1 MTTNVDFSGIFD
13 TVLPN
18 VYIKRVSISH
28 ESLADP
34 GDARHYDDDQQY
46 FLEKDQY
53 GRKKFRPKDPEQ
65 FELIAAGKF
74 LVAKAEIVIK
84 DYTRGNKKPTW
95 IGNETLLNNMKLR
108 VLLSTK
114 QQITND
120 LRNRRL
126 TEDSIDRYK
135 AGRGLK
141 EQIISLRKINKKTID
156 SYRKEM
162 IDGRTVHSATY
173 EVSFKVY
180 RPNPKHL
187 AMFAGLF
194 VDLNEYSRSKNIT
207 TQSSRRFLF
216 GNFVGQVALENGSP
230 VEQSN
235 IFLLPNGK
243 VWAGAVHF
251 HRPTN
256 QFMAGAFHTSQPHST
271 LQRKKVPNKLLQDF
285 RILDRAQTAETLLKP
300 FEVRS
305 RKRRRS
311 KHRGERYKK
320 IMKNAYVSEPE
331 YSMDRKGNTHMSFHV
346 NMTKLIRE
354 KMQFGSIAAKADR
367 IALRNIAELSE
378 ITSIKIFRN
387 RVIKGMRR
395 GENRIADFENRTELI
410 AEASTT
416 TLNSGDPIILTKP
429 SNSYQ
434 EGAEPVPVGSIRE
447 INLRLG
453 RNGSGIRTFAVSD
466 LSMDRITDGFYS
478 YSIEMEME
486 DGTEKF
492 AENAL
497 ETVTQAKNLLEEYQG
512 LAMKPGNSDPET
524 GEYTQEFINMINEEY
539 KLPNPLEI
547 VSRNRRDRQQT
558 IRDSIVN
565 LPWNNAVASYI
576 DVLGNIARIS
586 TQQVLDLADIL
597 YTLIR
602 PDTGSVDGITTVIE
616 MIDALESQILR
627 SLGKFS
633 LNENNPTKSAF
644 LLAELDFNDRTR
656 AFKGRLP
663 TKVVKVEKK
672 FKRVLNS
679 NTLRNVGYSYF
690 NKFGDRRAAGHKR
703 ITNEQMK
710 DRFSKEHSK
719 YFNSSG
725 LGGASPLPDGA
736 NSGLNLDTN
745 YFSYLT
751 PSKIFVGDSI
761 SLALLDRGQ
770 SLYNYP
776 RYDRIISARLSMN
789 PRVDSASSKTLVKTD
804 PFSPEIDIEPPVD
817 QSAGYNPDKANIT
830 VEEYVLSNTNSAIL
844 ATAGIVAI
852 SPAKFEAEEKVNV
865 LVDGENEDNSG
876 GVAVTEMLGEN
887 TKFATEKA
895 DVEDFDVDEILTQD
909 ATEEYTSLQ
918 RSLVKQIAES
928 NKGLFASKKRPSIKK
943 IVGSKSVVGDEFDE
957 KENSTQLKARF
968 FRQMPNQLK
977 SLFLSKSNLVNVDW
991 DAVYNSQALDITRS
1005 QGLSSFFYL
1014 NFEHVNKIEVL
1025 VGFQKDDRG
1034 EPQVS
1039 SPVYRTLNRELL
1051 NSTERRSRELLCR
1064 MKSYSNK
1071 VLKTQKS
1078 EKLKMSEYD
1087 EAFFITQTNQDVVES
1102 ELVENQINQQISD
1115 FVTPDTQGEELETTQ
1130 AQELSDGLLSERL
1143 VEYSELN
1150 AIGRRALKSEVF
1162 RTIQENRIPPEF
1174 QSNLVVFQPKFVSR
1188 IGTNF
1193 GATENSQ
1200 RNIVTTRSGTR
1211 SVLARRLAGRSARTD
1226 VFDSRQRVEPY
1237 LEDNR
1242 ETGALN
1248 EAPMQQTSTSQ
1259 TTRQAA
1265 TTTNTSTVG
1274 GSYSG
1279 GSSGGSSG
1287 GGY

>member
-1 MTTNVDFSGIFD
+1 MTTNVDFSSIFD

-28 ESLADP
+28 ESLADS

-46 FLEKDQY
+46 FLEKDKF
-53 GRKKFRPKDPEQ
+53 GKKKYRPKNPEQ

-74 LVAKAEIVIK
+74 LVVKAEIVIK
-84 DYTRGNKKPTW
+84 DYIRGNNKPTW
-95 IGNETLLNNMKLR
+95 IGNETLLSNMKLR

-120 LRNRRL
+120 LRKRNL

-156 SYRKEM
+156 SYRKET
-162 IDGRTVHSATY
+162 IDGSTVHSATY
-173 EVSFKVY
+173 EISFKVY

-187 AMFAGLF
+187 TIFSGIF
-194 VDLNEYSRSKNIT
+194 IDLNEYSRNKNIT
-207 TQSSRRFLF
+207 TESSRRFLF

-243 VWAGAVHF
+243 VWAGPVHF
-251 HRPTN
+251 HKPTN
-256 QFMAGAFHTSQPHST
+256 AFMAGAFHTKQPHPA
-271 LQRKKVPNKLLQDF
+271 LKRKKVPNKLLQDF
-285 RILDRAQTAETLLKP
+285 RILDRARTAETLLKP
-300 FEVRS
+300 FKVRS

-320 IMKNAYVSEPE
+320 IMKNSYVSEPE
-331 YSMDRKGNTHMSFHV
+331 YSIDRAGNTHMSFHI

-367 IALRNIAELSE
+367 LALRNIVELSD
-378 ITSIKIFRN
+378 ISRIKIYRN
-387 RVIKGMRR
+387 RVIKGMKR

-410 AEASTT
+410 AEASTK

-434 EGAEPVPVGSIRE
+434 EGAEPVQVGSIRE
-447 INLRLG
+447 VNLSLG

-466 LSMDRITDGFYS
+466 LSMDRVTDGFYS
-478 YSIEMEME
+478 YSVEIEME

-512 LAMKPGNSDPET
+512 LAMKPGNSNPET
-524 GEYTQEFINMINEEY
+524 GEYTQKFIDMINEEY
-539 KLPNPLEI
+539 KSPNPLEI
-547 VSRNRRDRQQT
+547 TSRNRRDRQQT
-558 IRDSIVN
+558 VRDSIVN
-565 LPWNNAVASYI
+565 LPWNNAVASYVDI
-576 DVLGNIARIS
+576 LGNITRIPPERA
-586 TQQVLDLADIL
+586 LDLADIL
-597 YTLIR
+597 YSLVR
-602 PDTGSVDGITTVIE
+602 PDTGNVDGINTVIE

-663 TKVVKVEKK
+663 TKVVKVEKR

-703 ITNEQMK
+703 ITNEQIK
-710 DRFSKEHSK
+710 NRFSKEHSK

-725 LGGASPLPDGA
+725 LGGASALPDGA
-736 NSGLNLDTN
+736 NAGLNLNTN

-751 PSKIFVGDSI
+751 PSKIFVGDSM

-770 SLYNYP
+770 GLYNYP

-789 PRVDSASSKTLVKTD
+789 PRIDTASSKTLVKTD
-804 PFSPEIDIEPPVD
+804 PFSPEIDASPPVD
-817 QSAGYNPDKANIT
+817 HGVGYNPDRANIT
-830 VEEYVLSNTNSAIL
+830 PEEYAWSNMNSAIL
-844 ATAGIVAI
+844 ASVGII
-852 SPAKFEAEEKVNV
+852 TTSPAKFEAEEKVNV
-865 LVDGENEDNSG
+865 LVDGENEDNKG
-876 GVAVTEMLGEN
+876 GVLVTEPLGKN
-887 TKFATEKA
+887 TKFATEKT
-895 DVEDFDVDEILTQD
+895 DTEDFDVDEILTQD
-909 ATEEYTSLQ
+909 ATEEFTSLQ
-918 RSLVKQIAES
+918 ASMVKQIAES
-928 NKGLFASKKRPSIKK
+928 DKGLFASKNRPSIKK
-943 IVGSKSVVGDEFDE
+943 LIGSKSVVGDEFDE
-957 KENSTQLKARF
+957 KENASQLKGRF
-968 FRQMPNQLK
+968 FREMPNQLK
-977 SLFLSKSNLVNVDW
+977 SLFLSKSSLVNVNW
-991 DAVYNSQALDITRS
+991 DAVYNSQGLDITRS
-1005 QGLSSFFYL
+1005 QSLSSFFYL
-1014 NFEHVNKIEVL
+1014 NFEHINKIEVL

-1039 SPVYRTLNRELL
+1039 SPIYRTLNRELL

-1064 MKSYSNK
+1064 MKPYANQ
-1071 VLKTQKS
+1071 VLKTKKS

-1087 EAFFITQTNQDVVES
+1087 EAFFITQTNQDVVDS
-1102 ELVENQINQQISD
+1102 ELLEQEVQQEVND
-1115 FVTPDTQGEELETTQ
+1115 FITPDTQEGEINADQIER
-1130 AQELSDGLLSERL
+1130 LSDGLLAERL

-1150 AIGRRALKSEVF
+1150 ALGRRVLKSEVF
-1162 RTIQENRIPPEF
+1162 RTLREDRIPPEF

-1193 GATENSQ
+1193 GASENTQ
-1200 RNIVTTRSGTR
+1200 RNIITTRSGVR
-1211 SVLARRLAGRSARTD
+1211 GVLARRNTGRTARTD
-1226 VFDSRQRVEPY
+1226 MFDSRQRVEPY
-1237 LEDNR
+1237 LENER
-1242 ETGALN
+1242 EAGALS
-1248 EAPMQQTSTSQ
+1248 EMPAQQTSTRP
-1259 TTRQAA
+1259 T
-1265 TTTNTSTVG
+1265 TSTTPTSTSTG

-1279 GSSGGSSG
+1279 GSSGG
-1287 GGY
+1287 GY

>member
-46 FLEKDQY
+46 FLEKNQF
-53 GRKKFRPKDPEQ
+53 GRKQYRPKDPEQ

-84 DYTRGNKKPTW
+84 DYMLGNNKSTW
-95 IGNETLLNNMKLR
+95 IENETLLNNMKLR

-114 QQITND
+114 QQVTND
-120 LRNRRL
+120 LKNRGL
-126 TEDSIDRYK
+126 TEDSISRYK

-156 SYRKEM
+156 SYRKEV
-162 IDGRTVHSATY
+162 IDGRTVYSATY

-194 VDLNEYSRSKNIT
+194 IDLNEYSRSKNIT
-207 TQSSRRFLF
+207 TESSRRFLF
-216 GNFVGQVALENGSP
+216 GNLVGQVALENGSP

-235 IFLLPNGK
+235 VFLLPNGK
-243 VWAGAVHF
+243 VWAGPVHF
-251 HRPTN
+251 HKPTN
-256 QFMAGAFHTSQPHST
+256 QFMVGAFHVNRPHT
-271 LQRKKVPNKLLQDF
+271 PLQRKRVPNKLLQDF
-285 RILDRAQTAETLLKP
+285 RILDQAQTAEILLKP

-305 RKRRRS
+305 RRRKRS
-311 KHRGERYKK
+311 KHRGERFKK

-331 YSMDRKGNTHMSFHV
+331 YSIDRDGNTHMSFHV

-367 IALRNIAELSE
+367 LALRNMVELSE

-387 RVIKGMRR
+387 RVIKGMKR

-416 TLNSGDPIILTKP
+416 TLNSGDPTILTKP

-447 INLRLG
+447 VNLRLG

-466 LSMDRITDGFYS
+466 LSMDRVTDGFYS
-478 YSIEMEME
+478 YSVEIEME

-539 KLPNPLEI
+539 NTPTAAEI
-547 VSRNRRDRQQT
+547 IGRNRRQRQQT
-558 IRDSIVN
+558 VRDSVVN

-576 DVLGNIARIS
+576 DVLANITRIP
-586 TQQVLDLADIL
+586 TQRALDLADIL
-597 YTLIR
+597 YSLVR
-602 PDTGSVDGITTVIE
+602 PDTGTVDGITTVIE

-663 TKVVKVEKK
+663 TNVVKVEKR

-703 ITNEQMK
+703 ITNEQVK

-751 PSKIFVGDSI
+751 PSKIFVGDSM

-770 SLYNYP
+770 GLYNYP
-776 RYDRIISARLSMN
+776 KYDRIISARLSMN
-789 PRVDSASSKTLVKTD
+789 SRIDAASKKTLVKTD
-804 PFSPEIDIEPPVD
+804 PFSPEFDIEPPVD
-817 QSAGYNPDKANIT
+817 QIAGYDPDRANIT
-830 VEEYVLSNTNSAIL
+830 IEEFALSNMNSAIL
-844 ATAGIVAI
+844 ATAGITTT

-865 LVDGENEDNSG
+865 LKDGENEDNSG
-876 GVAVTEMLGEN
+876 GVPVTEPLGKN
-887 TKFATEKA
+887 TKFATEKT
-895 DVEDFDVDEILTQD
+895 DTEDFDVDEILTQD
-909 ATEEYTSLQ
+909 ATEEFTSLQ
-918 RSLVKQIAES
+918 ASLIKQIAES
-928 NKGLFASKKRPSIKK
+928 DKGLFASKKRPSIKR
-943 IVGSKSVVGDEFDE
+943 IIGSKNVVADEFDE
-957 KENSTQLKARF
+957 KENSAQLKARF

-977 SLFLSKSNLVNVDW
+977 SLFLSKSGLVNVDW
-991 DAVYNSQALDITRS
+991 DSVYNSQALDITRS
-1005 QGLSSFFYL
+1005 QSLSGFFYL

-1039 SPVYRTLNRELL
+1039 SPVYRTLNRQLL

-1064 MKSYSNK
+1064 MKPYSNK

-1087 EAFFITQTNQDVVES
+1087 AAFFITQTNQDVVES
-1102 ELVENQINQQISD
+1102 ELLEEEVQQEVND
-1115 FVTPDTQGEELETTQ
+1115 FITPDTQNEEVSVDQTEQ
-1130 AQELSDGLLSERL
+1130 LSDGLLAERL

-1162 RTIQENRIPPEF
+1162 RTIREDRIPPEF
-1174 QSNLVVFQPKFVSR
+1174 QSNLVVLQPKFVSR
-1188 IGTNF
+1188 VGTNF
-1193 GATENSQ
+1193 GSSGETQ
-1200 RNIVTTRSGTR
+1200 RNIVTTKSGVRSA
-1211 SVLARRLAGRSARTD
+1211 LLRRETGRNARTD
-1226 VFDSRQRVEPY
+1226 VYQEQQNANIFSDTQGNPGPDSMSQ
-1237 LEDNR
+1237 
-1242 ETGALN
+1242 TGPTRRRST
-1248 EAPMQQTSTSQ
+1248 APTTTSTS
-1259 TTRQAA
+1259 T
-1265 TTTNTSTVG
+1265 G

-1279 GSSGGSSG
+1279 GSSGGGG